1 MEDKIETQLSNS
13 QWLSGDWP
21 GQQDQDYFRSLGGA
35 VPNVNML
42 PHTFAWYGNVR
53 QFKWAQEIERE
64 CGPKKS
70 QDEKA
75 KARSDQQEEAKCC
88 VSEFKKQSLQL

>member
-1 MEDKIETQLSNS
+1 MEDKIETQLSHS
-13 QWLSGDWP
+13 QWLSGDQP

-53 QFKWAQEIERE
+53 
-64 CGPKKS
+64 
-70 QDEKA
+70 
-75 KARSDQQEEAKCC
+75 
-88 VSEFKKQSLQL
+88 